1 MTFSP
6 NTLMKITITQTEEGE
21 TYLDTLED
29 EDVYEMTWGEL
40 SAAQPGSRHYFLKRW
55 ITGDL
60 IED

>member
-1 MTFSP
+1 MTFSS

-40 SAAQPGSRHYFLKRW
+40 SSAQPGSEHYFLYRW
-55 ITGDL
+55 IMGDL
-60 IED
+60 IKD